1 MELDGSTIEG
11 SWATNNKTGMDFF
24 IINDATFTKLCI
36 LGDDVEPCFE
46 GASIKGT
53 TVDYSEEQSFAF
65 ALRSMLKELNETLY
79 SEGGLVMPKDFV
91 ATNESNSA
99 EVVEETAEEIVKPE
113 EVKEENLEL
122 EPELEKEKE
131 TDNTEL
137 ENEEVVSNM
146 VDADEPAADEI
157 TADETSVDE
166 PVAEEVVDEII
177 ETFSLSQDELQELE
191 ELRAFKLEHEKE
203 LEELRAFKLAQENEA
218 KDEMINKYH
227 MLTDEDKAEIIEHK
241 AEYTLQQ
248 IEEKLALVYVNKNVD
263 FSTVDGL
270 PEKEEIDNSFTFSL
284 DSSVNETADVDDA
297 ILNALRELK
306 D

>member
-79 SEGGLVMPKDFV
+79 SEGGLVMPEDFV
-91 ATNESNSA
+91 ATNESSSA
-99 EVVEETAEEIVKPE
+99 EVVEETVEEVVESE
-113 EVKEENLEL
+113 EVKEET
-122 EPELEKEKE
+122 PELESEPKEE
-131 TDNTEL
+131 IGEIES
-137 ENEEVVSNM
+137 ENKEVVSDT
-146 VDADEPAADEI
+146 VVTDELAADEAPADEPA
-157 TADETSVDE
+157 
-166 PVAEEVVDEII
+166 AEEVVDEIV
-177 ETFSLSQDELQELE
+177 ETFSLSQEELQELE

>member
-79 SEGGLVMPKDFV
+79 SEGGLVMPEDFV

-99 EVVEETAEEIVKPE
+99 EVVEEIVEEIVEPE
-113 EVKEENLEL
+113 AVKEENLEP
-122 EPELEKEKE
+122 EPEKEKE
-131 TDNTEL
+131 TDDTEL
-137 ENEEVVSNM
+137 ENEEVVSDT
-146 VDADEPAADEI
+146 VATDEPAADEL
-157 TADETSVDE
+157 AVDETSVDE
-166 PVAEEVVDEII
+166 PAAEEVVDEIV

>member
-79 SEGGLVMPKDFV
+79 SEGGLVMPEDFV
-91 ATNESNSA
+91 ATNESSSA
-99 EVVEETAEEIVKPE
+99 EVVEETVEEVVESE
-113 EVKEENLEL
+113 EVKEET
-122 EPELEKEKE
+122 PELESEPKEE
-131 TDNTEL
+131 IGEIES
-137 ENEEVVSNM
+137 ENKEVVSDT
-146 VDADEPAADEI
+146 VVTDELAADEAPADEPA
-157 TADETSVDE
+157 
-166 PVAEEVVDEII
+166 AEEVVDEIV
-177 ETFSLSQDELQELE
+177 ETFSLSQKELQELE